1 MENTTKPKIIADIRE
16 KNSLVIAELVH
27 LGADVEM
34 KHLNLADYIISQDIA
49 IERKTINDFVSSV
62 INKRLQSQ
70 LIDLKKNFKS
80 PLLLIE
86 KEDNHD
92 IYKPSGHPSIHEN
105 AIRGMLLSIA
115 NFGVPFILTEG
126 CEDTAQYLMLL
137 AKRQLKPEQAISLS
151 FKRKAFSLKNQ
162 QQIILESFPG
172 IGPSTAKS
180 LLKEFKTIKNI
191 VNASEEELKKT
202 KLGKKSS
209 AVRRILDTIY

>member
-1 MENTTKPKIIADIRE
+1 MEIPKIIADIHE
-16 KNSLVIAELVH
+16 KNSLVIAELIH
-27 LGADVEM
+27 LGVEVEI
-34 KHLNLADYIISQDIA
+34 KHLNLADYIISKDIG

-92 IYKPSGHPSIHEN
+92 IYKPSGHPNIHEN

-115 NFGVPFILTEG
+115 NFEVPFILTEG
-126 CEDTAQYLMLL
+126 YEDTANYLLLL
-137 AKRQLKPEQAISLS
+137 AKRQLKPEHAFSLS

-180 LLKEFKTIKNI
+180 LLKQFKTIKNL

-202 KLGKKSS
+202 KLGKK
-209 AVRRILDTIY
+209 APVIRKILDASY

>member
-1 MENTTKPKIIADIRE
+1 MEKPKIIADIRE
-16 KNSLVIAELVH
+16 KNSLVISELIH
-27 LGADVEM
+27 LGADVEL
-34 KHLNLADYIISQDIA
+34 KHLNLADYIISKDIA
-49 IERKTINDFVSSV
+49 VERKTINDFVSSV

-70 LIDLKKNFKS
+70 LIDLKKNFKA

-86 KEDNHD
+86 KEDHQE
-92 IYKPSGHPSIHEN
+92 IYRPSGHPNIHEN

-115 NFGVPFILTEG
+115 NFEVPFILTEG
-126 CEDTAQYLMLL
+126 YEDTANYLLLL
-137 AKRQLKPEQAISLS
+137 AKKQLKPEQPFSLA

-180 LLKEFKTIKNI
+180 LLKHFKTIKNFI
-191 VNASEEELKKT
+191 NASEEELKKT

-209 AVRRILDTIY
+209 IIKKIVDVSF